1 MNQRHFSCAH
11 STSAR
16 YAWSAQRILGRLTWL
31 RNASKAN
38 RPPSRSC
45 TSAGVITSAH
55 KSPSVSTTTCRLR
68 PATFFSRIVAAWPA
82 LLGGLHT
89 LAVED
94 RSRRFGL
101 FARLAS
107 HPLAQHPVN
116 PLPRAVALPQAK
128 VMKHNP
134 IRWEVVWQTPPRAAI
149 ARDIQNCVDDLAARV
164 LGRTTARLRFGNPR
178 RDSSPLAIPQVGR
191 VRVPSHNA

>member
-68 PATFFSRIVAAWPA
+68 PDTFFSRVVAAWPA

-101 FARLAS
+101 FARLPP
-107 HPLAQHPVN
+107 HPLAQGGVN
-116 PLPRAVALPQAK
+116 PLPGAVPLPQAK
-128 VMKHNP
+128 IMKHNP
-134 IRWEVVWQTPPRAAI
+134 IRREVVRQTPPRAAI
-149 ARDIQNCVDDLAARV
+149 ARDVQNRVDDLEARV
-164 LGRTTARLRFGNPR
+164 LGRTTTRLRLRNPR
-178 RDSSPLAIPQVGR
+178 NNPSPLGFR
-191 VRVPSHNA
+191 